1 MSTHPKGTAEQARA
15 LDAYVKL
22 MRAAEFVTRRISPH
36 LATHGLTWSQFEV
49 LEALNQFGP
58 LCQSTVAE
66 KILKSNANITTV
78 IDNLEKQELVRRER
92 SAEDRRFVSVHLT
105 EKGRRLIREACPR
118 HIAAIMEEMKIL
130 TKSEQAELS
139 RLCRKLELKDGK

>member
-1 MSTHPKGTAEQARA
+1 MSTHPKVSAVQARA

-49 LEALNQFGP
+49 LEALNQFGS
-58 LCQSTVAE
+58 LCQNTVAE
-66 KILKSNANITTV
+66 KILKSPANITTV

-92 SAEDRRFVSVHLT
+92 SLEDRRFVSVHLT

-118 HIAAIMEEMKIL
+118 HIAAIVEEMKTL

-139 RLCRKLELKDGK
+139 RLCQKLELKDGK

>member
-1 MSTHPKGTAEQARA
+1 MSTHPKVSAVQARA

-36 LATHGLTWSQFEV
+36 LATDGLTWSQFEV

-58 LCQSTVAE
+58 LCQNTVAE
-66 KILKSNANITTV
+66 KILKSPANITTV

-92 SAEDRRFVSVHLT
+92 SVEDRRFVTVHLT
-105 EKGRRLIREACPR
+105 EEGRRLIREACPR
-118 HIAAIMEEMKIL
+118 HIAAIVEEMKIL
-130 TKSEQAELS
+130 SKSEQEELS
-139 RLCRKLELKDGK
+139 RLCRKLELKEGK